1 MYDDVTLCMMMWH
14 YVWWCDTMY
23 DDVTQLLPL
32 DVVEG
37 VTYYLDIL
45 RQVVEAGVE
54 LEDEDE
60 ALEAALEAGNAQ

>member
-1 MYDDVTLCMMMWH
+1 
-14 YVWWCDTMY
+14 MY